1 MTSDNDRYDSLL
13 PNDDEGMMIPPSSD
27 GILRDNTST
36 SSISHRAR
44 NTLRAKIEGTNSSS
58 PSHNS
63 GSQSSSS
70 KGKKSGFSFRT
81 KRSVPRATILN
92 ATTTDAADQ
101 SAFVYTTPP
110 SHSSSEGSHDP
121 DRRNTTTNENET
133 DEDDEPFVMSV
144 GELLYAA
151 SSYYAIC
158 QPVVLTM
165 ILAALAVCVVNTDET
180 RAQGADAMAEAYTVW
195 DVNRSGGIGA
205 TLFTSLANALVMVCF
220 ICAMTFVIVALYHY
234 KCMKCLIGYMIFV
247 SCSLLGLLGG
257 NLAQTAIGI
266 YKIPVDKIS
275 FGLFMLNF
283 AFVGVLAIFFGQGI
297 PKVVTQGY
305 LICTSVILAWHFSF
319 FDEWTTWTLLFMLA
333 VYDLCAVLT
342 PCGPLK
348 ALVNLMSREDAPE
361 MPGLLF
367 EAELPPE
374 AKRPSR
380 STNSRASSSSTPAES
395 SSVTGI
401 TSNADTEPVV
411 NTTRSRTVTI
421 PLAIAKVYQLPV
433 IAIPKDSMK
442 IIFPARFDSSNVSA
456 SPLLID
462 GEDTVTSTAI
472 NMPEHLNPQQLRC
485 DVTVQLPPNGG
496 SIVTGT
502 RRNKKVYYEHDRYDE
517 VKRVLWVDQRTG
529 KVFAEM
535 KSNDEENPEHNSIRL
550 GLGDF
555 IFYSVMVAK
564 AAQYSFA
571 TFAVCAVVI
580 LSGLGGTLVLLS
592 VYGHALPALPMSI
605 FCGVFFY
612 LTTRLL
618 MEPYIQIIMSQPFYV

>member
-1 MTSDNDRYDSLL
+1 MSSNNSNDRYDSLL
-13 PNDDEGMMIPPSSD
+13 PNDDDGMMIPPSSD
-27 GILRDNTST
+27 GILRDNTTT

-44 NTLRAKIEGTNSSS
+44 NTLKAKIEGTTSSSSSHNSSS
-58 PSHNS
+58 
-63 GSQSSSS
+63 QTSS
-70 KGKKSGFSFRT
+70 KRKSGFSFRS

-92 ATTTDAADQ
+92 ATTDAADQ
-101 SAFVYTTPP
+101 NAFVYTTPP
-110 SHSSSEGSHDP
+110 SHSSSDGSHDP
-121 DRRNTTTNENET
+121 DRHNTTNESDT
-133 DEDDEPFVMSV
+133 DDEPFEMSI

-158 QPVVLTM
+158 QPVTLTM
-165 ILAALAVCVVNTDET
+165 ILAALVVCVVNTDET
-180 RAQGADAMAEAYTVW
+180 REQGADAMADAYQVW
-195 DVNRSGGIGA
+195 NVNGSGGIGA
-205 TLFTSLANALVMVCF
+205 TLATSLANALVMVCF
-220 ICAMTFVIVALYHY
+220 ICAMTFVMVALYHY
-234 KCMKCLIGYMIFV
+234 KCMKCLIGYMILA

-348 ALVNLMSREDAPE
+348 ALVNLMSREDAPD

-380 STNSRASSSSTPAES
+380 STNPRASSSSTPVES
-395 SSVTGI
+395 SSVTGVM
-401 TSNADTEPVV
+401 SNADTEPVA
-411 NTTRSRTVTI
+411 NTTRSRMVTI

-433 IAIPKDSMK
+433 ISIPRDSMK

-462 GEDTVTSTAI
+462 GEDSVASTAI
-472 NMPEHLNPQQLRC
+472 NMPEHLNPQQLQC

-502 RRNKKVYYEHDRYDE
+502 RRNKKVYYERDRYDE

-555 IFYSVMVAK
+555 IFYSVLVAK
-564 AAQYSFA
+564 AAQFSFA
-571 TFAVCAVVI
+571 TFAVCALVI

-592 VYGHALPALPMSI
+592 VYGHALPALPISI